1 MRKLFKHVSIPTFM
15 GGVLF
20 PVGSQ
25 CVGLRVVARIPGKAE
40 MAYSSRTPTEAEKEN
55 CCIPGNTKAPHDSKA
70 NAPNNVACTRLMLA
84 VPERFTGKL
93 LRKAAPALFVIRQ
106 GVEQTGSCD
115 NLARMVEKLRHT

>member
-55 CCIPGNTKAPHDSKA
+55 CCIPGTHDGLYKPMPHCEK
-70 NAPNNVACTRLMLA
+70 N
-84 VPERFTGKL
+84 ER
-93 LRKAAPALFVIRQ
+93 Q
-106 GVEQTGSCD
+106 
-115 NLARMVEKLRHT
+115 RMSQ